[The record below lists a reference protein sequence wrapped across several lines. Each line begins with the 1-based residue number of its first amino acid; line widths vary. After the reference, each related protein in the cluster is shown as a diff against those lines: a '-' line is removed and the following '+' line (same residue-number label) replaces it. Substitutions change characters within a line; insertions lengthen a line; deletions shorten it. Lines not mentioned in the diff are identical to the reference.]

1 MGACFRDEG
10 NGSNKEIHRRWY
22 FIRSTMLTR
31 SGYVVIDDNDP
42 AHIIRNNP
50 HVIPPSRQVVRHKV
64 PHQHGASDKITSCD
78 VLRWHI
84 FRTPDPRRLVF
95 RTGPVGKVKF
105 FLSPFLQNL
114 WRKDEVSRF
123 PLAFFHRS
131 AVLSDEKISE
141 WKQMRVCR
149 SVFVGKMFGKG
160 RY

>member
-1 MGACFRDEG
+1 MREADFSCGVVFAGRKEWEQ
-10 NGSNKEIHRRWY
+10 KEIHRRWY

-84 FRTPDPRRLVF
+84 FRTPDLRRLVF
-95 RTGPVGKVKF
+95 RTDSVGKVKF
-105 FLSPFLQNL
+105 FSVTLSPKPLTKRRGISVSSGVLPSFRCFV
-114 WRKDEVSRF
+114 WRKDIRME
-123 PLAFFHRS
+123 A
-131 AVLSDEKISE
+131 DEGS
-141 WKQMRVCR
+141 
-149 SVFVGKMFGKG
+149 
-160 RY
+160 